1 MILSKI
7 NSFFYNIAIL
17 SRIWLEGYIFNFD
30 KNNDISRITE
40 HIYVGNLSTSTNK
53 ELLKINEIKNIICIM
68 SQPAIYF
75 NNEFN
80 YLYIP
85 AYNIPDFNLSF
96 SFPISNTFINTAI
109 QKNEKIFIHCI
120 GGTSRSIALVL
131 SYLMWKFPDNSL
143 EEHLINIISK
153 RESANPNIG
162 FLEQL
167 RNFNKTSRMIQ

>member
-1 MILSKI
+1 
-7 NSFFYNIAIL
+7 
-17 SRIWLEGYIFNFD
+17 
-30 KNNDISRITE
+30 
-40 HIYVGNLSTSTNK
+40 
-53 ELLKINEIKNIICIM
+53 M

-109 QKNEKIFIHCI
+109 QKNEKIFIHCM